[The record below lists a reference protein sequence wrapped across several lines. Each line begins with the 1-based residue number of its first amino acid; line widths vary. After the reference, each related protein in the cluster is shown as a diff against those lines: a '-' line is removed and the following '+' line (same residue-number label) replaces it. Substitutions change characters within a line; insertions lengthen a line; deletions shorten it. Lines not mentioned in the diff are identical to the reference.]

1 MGQYWRSSQEM
12 LAVLLDLGG
21 LSFWKRRV
29 AARPESRSASSRSL
43 VDPSMA
49 AVLTERERMALD
61 LHDTLEQT
69 LCAAMMH
76 LHACKLAQSV
86 SQTQE
91 RLLMIEQ
98 TIKQSREELRRSL
111 WDLHSTAIEG
121 KSLTEAIEDSCAILV
136 QSRGVRFDVL
146 APLEAIYL
154 DAALTQNLALVAREA
169 VANALKHAQA
179 QSIVLKITQED
190 DCVEIV
196 VEDDGIGIDIEKA
209 QCSSSTNGSLGIA
222 GMHKRAA
229 RFGGSVSIERRPD
242 SGTAVKCWL
251 PLKCSTVAVA

>member
-1 MGQYWRSSQEM
+1 MGQYWRSSQKM
-12 LAVLLDLGG
+12 LAFLLDLGG
-21 LSFWKRRV
+21 LSSWKQRLV
-29 AARPESRSASSRSL
+29 ASSLSRSASSQSL

-49 AVLTERERMALD
+49 AVVNERERMALD

-76 LHACKLAQSV
+76 LHACKLALSV

-111 WDLHSTAIEG
+111 WDLHKAAIEG
-121 KSLTEAIEDSCAILV
+121 KSLTEAIEESCALLV
-136 QSRGVRFDVL
+136 QGRDVRFEVL
-146 APLEAIYL
+146 APLDTIYL

-179 QSIVLKITQED
+179 QSIVLKIKQVD
-190 DCVEIV
+190 DCVELV
-196 VEDDGIGIDIEKA
+196 VEDDGIGIDMDKA
-209 QCSSSTNGSLGIA
+209 RCSPSTNGRLGIV

-229 RFGGSVSIERRPD
+229 RFGGLVSIERRPGC
-242 SGTAVKCWL
+242 GTAVKCWL
-251 PLKCSTVAVA
+251 PLRCSNVAVA